1 MKKHNPHTP
10 ILIREA
16 TDIQPKIWTRFGGL
30 VLGRCKGSADVGT
43 GHGKEVSQSLAGTS
57 DSCQTSNCECTDN
70 YLAGLSDKE
79 IEDKVASMVRT
90 EI

>member
-16 TDIQPKIWTRFGGL
+16 TDTSPKIWTRFGGSIL
-30 VLGRCKGSADVGT
+30 QQCKVSVDLGT
-43 GHGKEVSQSLAGTS
+43 GQGKEISESLAGTLYVYEIS
-57 DSCQTSNCECTDN
+57 DSGVTDN
-70 YLAGLSDKE
+70 CLAGLSDKE